1 MPHRQMFKFT
11 DQLLRSAGRT
21 SKKYNRPARWSIL
34 SQFLEINVSIFL
46 CHNINLLFSSSSSSN
61 SNELAGGL

>member
-1 MPHRQMFKFT
+1 MPHRRTFKFT

-34 SQFLEINVSIFL
+34 
-46 CHNINLLFSSSSSSN
+46 C
-61 SNELAGGL
+61 